1 MVKRKITKKK
11 SSTKKSTV
19 KRKVV
24 AKKPAK
30 RVVRKTVTRKSV
42 AKKPARSSVS
52 KIRIPTVNIKPRWN
66 SYALAYSIAILMAL
80 EVLIV
85 SVGNMFANWS
95 GMVEMMEK
103 VYFSYSTTI
112 TGTIAG
118 MAEAAIWGLVF
129 GFIWGWLYNK
139 FN

>member
-1 MVKRKITKKK
+1 MAKRKVTKRK
-11 SSTKKSTV
+11 SSTKKRTV
-19 KRKVV
+19 KRKAAV
-24 AKKPAK
+24 KRKPAK
-30 RVVRKTVTRKSV
+30 RKVTKRKSV
-42 AKKPARSSVS
+42 TKV
-52 KIRIPTVNIKPRWN
+52 RIPTVNIKPRWN
-66 SYALAYSIAILMAL
+66 PYALAYSIAILMAL

-85 SVGNMFANWS
+85 TIGSKFANW
-95 GMVEMMEK
+95 GGVVEMMQK
-103 VYFSYSTTI
+103 IYFSYATTV